1 MRKIIF
7 MTLGTLIIG
16 IGIGLGIGNAISTN
30 TPTSTQTQL
39 EIPAY
44 AKWSKIA
51 IKETQLK
58 YPNAD
63 IIDYLHEGSETNEN
77 STTEKFKF
85 WIKDHN
91 NEFGVFVKITYIT
104 KTEEIVNIDFQ
115 ETSR

>member
-7 MTLGTLIIG
+7 ITLGALIIG
-16 IGIGLGIGNAISTN
+16 IGIGIGIGNAISTN

-39 EIPAY
+39 DIPAY
-44 AKWSKIA
+44 AKWSKVA

-63 IIDYLHEGSETNEN
+63 IIDYLHEGSELNGN
-77 STTEKFKF
+77 STIEKFKL
-85 WIKDHN
+85 WLKDSN
-91 NEFGVFVKITYIT
+91 KEFGVYVTIKYMTE
-104 KTEEIVNIDFQ
+104 TEELVSIEFE